1 MYTLNNSNIV
11 YYLKIYI
18 QIEVSM
24 NMSIVVQPRNCVPK
38 KINNLTVNK
47 NYKFVS
53 KPIFLVNSATRHQ

>member
-1 MYTLNNSNIV
+1 
-11 YYLKIYI
+11 
-18 QIEVSM
+18 M